1 MLFAGLDITSIG
13 TGVAA
18 VVAAGGYIWVQ
29 IYKMRLEER
38 REIRKE
44 EREAAA
50 EERALTASREREEIS
65 ASVETIR
72 KQTNHLSQL
81 ATEQAA
87 LAANKQGRLDE
98 RQRADDVADAK
109 EVAIAVVEAEKEEN
123 AVIRRLGD
131 PANETIA
138 ADIAEV
144 KGAVVDAV
152 KETGKVNLESYK
164 DKDK

>member
-1 MLFAGLDITSIG
+1 MLAELDLTGVG
-13 TGVAA
+13 TGIAA
-18 VVAAGGYIWVQ
+18 VIAAGGFIWVQ

-50 EERALTASREREEIS
+50 EERAEKASRERAGLAE
-65 ASVETIR
+65 SVETIR
-72 KQTNHLSQL
+72 KQTNHLAQL
-81 ATEQAA
+81 ASDQAA

-98 RQRADDVADAK
+98 RQRADAVADAK
-109 EVAIAVVEAEKEEN
+109 VVAIAVVEAEKEEN

-144 KGAVVDAV
+144 KEAVVEV
-152 KETGKVNLESYK
+152 HK